1 MQRISALLTVFKM
14 FEIRCSPLRTL
25 RDLFRQAD
33 AGPPGSA
40 HGKVAA
46 ELGHIVAGGVIRQE
60 HAHNAEVGLKEGKLG
75 LGRGL
80 RGLLGP
86 LRLSQFLFGRLNGGA
101 PLVRAL
107 KPQLHQTVELAPH
120 HVVVDPAGQEAG
132 DLRAILEICLLYTSP
147 SPRDA

>member
-1 MQRISALLTVFKM
+1 MQRISALLTVLKM
-14 FEIRCSPLRTL
+14 FEIRCSPLRAL
-25 RDLFRQAD
+25 AGLAHAAGSFRQAD

-80 RGLLGP
+80 RA
-86 LRLSQFLFGRLNGGA
+86 S
-101 PLVRAL
+101 
-107 KPQLHQTVELAPH
+107 LAH
-120 HVVVDPAGQEAG
+120 SG
-132 DLRAILEICLLYTSP
+132 
-147 SPRDA
+147 

>member
-86 LRLSQFLFGRLNGGA
+86 LRLSQFLFGPPQWRCTTRQGPQTTAPPDGGTGT
-101 PLVRAL
+101 P
-107 KPQLHQTVELAPH
+107 
-120 HVVVDPAGQEAG
+120 
-132 DLRAILEICLLYTSP
+132 
-147 SPRDA
+147 PRRGRSCWTGSG